1 MEIMEITTKTF
12 QGAHSASH
20 TDLQIQS
27 PEIIWW
33 SWDPVV
39 ILWSTDRCDKLKTV
53 INWSG
58 QLRIGSDRI
67 NWNICDQMS
76 NQLLTNWLLD
86 QLWSSWDQYDN
97 QDLILSVILINNL
110 CSQWDYLEH
119 RSTMSL
125 SLHIAN
131 GKMQKQISWAGRST
145 RRPPQACSL
154 APPQHWFLF
163 DKRDFDHGPLRCSA
177 CNHLKHYS
185 RLLLLKH
192 RVTWCTNLQA
202 CICSVTIRQS
212 SSIVINQHLSY
223 HCQRLLLFIIVIIVI
238 IITIA
243 VVIKS

>member
-1 MEIMEITTKTF
+1 M
-12 QGAHSASH
+12 A
-20 TDLQIQS
+20 IQLRALIFKS
-27 PEIIWW
+27 RVLRSSDDPGILWW
-33 SWDPVV
+33 SCDQLIAV
-39 ILWSTDRCDKLKTV
+39 INWRLWSTDRV
-53 INWSG
+53 NF
-58 QLRIGSDRI
+58 GSDRI
-67 NWNICDQMS
+67 GSTGTSVTKCD
-76 NQLLTNWLLD
+76 QLLTNWLLD
-86 QLWSSWDQYDN
+86 QFWSSWDQYDN

-223 HCQRLLLFIIVIIVI
+223 HCQRLLLFIIVII
-238 IITIA
+238 ITIA